1 MKTDDLLWQLYRDGL
16 SAQEISKALNL
27 AKAPRPCASTRRWS
41 ADLVRIVMLTGFGVN
56 IDHERK
62 MARWR
67 LSIEKSHAR
76 NFPAPS
82 GPQYGAE

>member
-1 MKTDDLLWQLYRDGL
+1 MQPDDILLKLYRDGL
-16 SAQEISKALNL
+16 SAPDISKEMNRL
-27 AKAPRPCASTRRWS
+27 KAPRPCASTRRWS
-41 ADLVRIVMLTGFGVN
+41 ADLVRIVLLVGFGVN